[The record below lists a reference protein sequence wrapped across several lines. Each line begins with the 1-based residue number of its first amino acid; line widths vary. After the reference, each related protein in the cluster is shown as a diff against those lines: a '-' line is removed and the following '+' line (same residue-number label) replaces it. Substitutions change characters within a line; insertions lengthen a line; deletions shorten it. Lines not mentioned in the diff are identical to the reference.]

1 MTSLIEDYVNR
12 VDFDSYEDFH
22 KNFKITYPD
31 NFNFGFDV
39 IDKYA
44 EIDPEKIALIWK
56 NTLSPFQMLKNTVI
70 KLQTFLLKKALKKAI
85 K

>member
-44 EIDPEKIALIWK
+44 EID
-56 NTLSPFQMLKNTVI
+56 LKNRFNLD
-70 KLQTFLLKKALKKAI
+70 KR
-85 K
+85 

>member
-44 EIDPEKIALIWK
+44 EIDPEKI
-56 NTLSPFQMLKNTVI
+56 
-70 KLQTFLLKKALKKAI
+70 TFTFSDVKKYSNKIANFFTKRH
-85 K
+85 